1 MQRTFG
7 VMLLGVCVL
16 SSGCASIINGT
27 AQEVSVS
34 SNPSGAKVQAD
45 GNDSGET
52 PAKIKLKRK
61 TDHVLVITKDG
72 YEQEQKNLMHV
83 ISGAVCGNI
92 LAGGLIG
99 WGVDAATGAQH
110 KLVPGTVHVDLKPAK
125 EGTTAAMAS
134 AATAPA
140 TQLSVEDRLK
150 GLKELLDQNKIT
162 QEEYDATRLT
172 ILKEEENKG
181 KSTM

>member
-1 MQRTFG
+1 MYRMFG
-7 VMLLGVCVL
+7 LMLFGVCVL

-27 AQEVSVS
+27 IQEVSVS

-72 YEQEQKNLMHV
+72 YEQEQRNLMHV

-99 WGVDAATGAQH
+99 WGVDAATGAQY

-125 EGTTAAMAS
+125 EGTATAM
-134 AATAPA
+134 APA
-140 TQLSVEDRLK
+140 TQISAEDRLK
-150 GLKELLDQNKIT
+150 ELEKLHEQKSIT
-162 QEEYDATRLT
+162 DEEYEANKQL
-172 ILKEEENKG
+172 ILKTLTGEGAKG
-181 KSTM
+181 QSTM